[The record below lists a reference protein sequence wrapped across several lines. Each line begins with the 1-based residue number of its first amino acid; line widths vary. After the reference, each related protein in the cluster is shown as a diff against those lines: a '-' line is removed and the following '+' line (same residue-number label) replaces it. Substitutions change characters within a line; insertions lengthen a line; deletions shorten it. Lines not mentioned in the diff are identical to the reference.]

1 MNNVAH
7 QWSDGWLETW
17 TEIDCHCSDEAVLTS
32 WPQTWH
38 TFSIT
43 GIHTIT
49 TIHQQQ
55 CANSISFSLLALIL
69 FFFSC
74 NFFQIWFWVC
84 ITWIVLHLL
93 LCVIT
98 AYVSMVCSYSLINS
112 TFRLLQQFLKHL
124 TNGQHSDN
132 SSSHTSL
139 ALLHAVSPSHEHPED
154 THPHTHTHKMHTETT
169 GNLNKREAF

>member
-1 MNNVAH
+1 MTHILHHRHPYNHHDSSTAVCKQH
-7 QWSDGWLETW
+7 QLQ
-17 TEIDCHCSDEAVLTS
+17 L
-32 WPQTWH
+32 
-38 TFSIT
+38 
-43 GIHTIT
+43 
-49 TIHQQQ
+49 
-55 CANSISFSLLALIL
+55 ISFN
-69 FFFSC
+69 FVFCFSC

-98 AYVSMVCSYSLINS
+98 AYVSIVCSYSLINS